1 MTIPAHSISNF
12 KSRLAGGGARAN
24 LFEVQIP
31 SLPTGIT
38 WSSDSSTDFKF
49 LCKAA
54 ALPASNIGSI
64 DVPFRGRTFKV
75 AGDRTVDPWTVTI
88 INDEAFNLRRV
99 FEDWVRLLATLD
111 TNVGRTQ
118 PTSYMRNA
126 SVFQLGR
133 GNTASSTSTSQD
145 NHSVLAHY
153 QFQDIF
159 PTSVSQIDLSYDS
172 ADTIEEFTVE
182 FQVQSYELISTSA
195 AAKS

>member
-133 GNTASSTSTSQD
+133 GNTASSTST
-145 NHSVLAHY
+145 
-153 QFQDIF
+153 
-159 PTSVSQIDLSYDS
+159 TSN
-172 ADTIEEFTVE
+172 
-182 FQVQSYELISTSA
+182 
-195 AAKS
+195 